1 MRSAVKFRLYQ
12 SNAWRLRAYR
22 LARERPVLPPFMSDR
37 QPFASIST
45 PNLRAAVRIRRHA
58 ASRSL
63 VADALDLVEAGNRV
77 AHMPRVV
84 QRLLALL
91 REGEGGGAHPVSLL
105 GADPRRTLRASP
117 AVGAAGGSLL
127 ASGGH
132 WQFLLGEIP
141 PQSRNASAEWLT
153 RQRKGPGPVG
163 PGPAAPLRR
172 VSETG

>member
-132 WQFLLGEIP
+132 GNSTLARFLLNQETLP
-141 PQSRNASAEWLT
+141 RNGSPGKE
-153 RQRKGPGPVG
+153 KGR
-163 PGPAAPLRR
+163 APLDLALQLP
-172 VSETG
+172 